1 LSQILIFGHGPT
13 QTGIGILQQGIAQ
26 VNGRDDLPIPIKVGY
41 DEYYLKNR
49 SFVLDLKII
58 LLTALKVVRREGV
71 TH

>member
-1 LSQILIFGHGPT
+1 MHLQPINKDCDILGG
-13 QTGIGILQQGIAQ
+13 AQ